1 MLFLYFFSNNWISVK
16 KILGLKAISFQV
28 HHIFILLPVFV
39 CAANIIVENGSQPRY
54 LFPLFGTCV
63 LWIGW
68 LLSKL
73 QEKTKW
79 FSVFIVILWVVFY
92 SAENYQSQKHS
103 GLIDGVTPVKFEKY
117 FVYDLIGFLESKSI
131 NVAYADYAISQIG
144 TFLSAGKIN
153 ISEYN
158 VNPRVNSRKER
169 SMGADNFA
177 IITEGDSTVT
187 CFYCFS

>member
-1 MLFLYFFSNNWISVK
+1 MVTLFLSSGFSFFLNNWISVK

-54 LFPLFGTCV
+54 LFPLFGISV

-79 FSVFIVILWVVFY
+79 FSVFILILWVVFY
-92 SAENYQSQKHS
+92 SAGNYQSQKNS
-103 GLIDGVTPVKFEKY
+103 GLIDGVTPVKF
-117 FVYDLIGFLESKSI
+117 
-131 NVAYADYAISQIG
+131 
-144 TFLSAGKIN
+144 
-153 ISEYN
+153 
-158 VNPRVNSRKER
+158 
-169 SMGADNFA
+169 
-177 IITEGDSTVT
+177 
-187 CFYCFS
+187 